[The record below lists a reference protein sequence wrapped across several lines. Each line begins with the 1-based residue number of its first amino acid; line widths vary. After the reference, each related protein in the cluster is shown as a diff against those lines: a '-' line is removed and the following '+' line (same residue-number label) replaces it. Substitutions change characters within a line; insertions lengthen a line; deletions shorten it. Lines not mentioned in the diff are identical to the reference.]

1 MHASIDHFLWAGRQ
15 KLFRIV
21 RFEYW
26 PWWLFY
32 IPCIPYWL
40 ILSVKTHSL
49 MFFSNVNPGIYL
61 GGLFG
66 ESKKSI
72 LDGIPGEY
80 LPKTLFFEQGAAIGQ
95 IVSACKN
102 AEISFPFIFKPNVG
116 ERGNGVEKI
125 FSEAQL
131 VQHMHIVKEDFIIQ
145 EFVEYEIELGVFYH
159 KYPTQHTGNITS
171 VTAKEFLSITGD
183 GTHTFEALIK
193 KSVRASYQYN
203 RMKIKFAER
212 WQEKIPTGEKILL
225 EPIGNHCRGT
235 MFLNSNKLIN
245 AQLVAVFDKIS
256 KDIPGFFYGR
266 YDLKVK
272 SIEDLYAGT
281 NIRIME
287 LNGVASEPAHIYDPG
302 FSLLAAYRELHKHLR
317 IIAEISLQNQKLG
330 FDLAPKKVVYNQLYT
345 HFVKK

>member
-1 MHASIDHFLWAGRQ
+1 MNTYIDHILWAGRQ
-15 KLFRIV
+15 KLIKII

-40 ILSVKTHSL
+40 ILSVKARSP

-72 LDGIPGEY
+72 LDGIPKKY
-80 LPKTLFFEQGAAIGQ
+80 LPKTILFEHGTAIAN
-95 IVSACKN
+95 ILVACAN
-102 AEISFPFIFKPNVG
+102 EEISFPFIFKPNIG
-116 ERGNGVEKI
+116 ERGKGVEKI
-125 FSEAQL
+125 FSREQL
-131 VQHMHIVKEDFIIQ
+131 IKHIKTVKEDFIIQ
-145 EFVEYEIELGVFYH
+145 EFIEYEIELGIFYH
-159 KYPTQHTGNITS
+159 KYPNAHKSGITS
-171 VTAKEFLSITGD
+171 VTAKEFLTITGD
-183 GTHTFEALIK
+183 GINTFEALIK

-203 RMKIKFAER
+203 RMKVKFAER
-212 WQEKIPTGEKILL
+212 WQKIIPAGEKILL

-235 MFLNSNKLIN
+235 MFLNHNKLIN
-245 AQLVAVFDKIS
+245 AELVAVFDKIS

-272 SIEDLYAGT
+272 SIEDLYAGK

-302 FSLLAAYRELHKHLR
+302 FSLLGAYRELHKHLR
-317 IIAEISLQNQKLG
+317 IIAEISLQNHQLG
-330 FDLAPKKVVYNQLYT
+330 IGFASKKVVYNELYT
-345 HFVKK
+345 HFVKR